1 MKNTQIIEAPVDSVT
16 VFNKSALVKR
26 AGKIPFPDK
35 KPDFIELCL
44 KNLPLC
50 LEDNSIR
57 VKLPGKT
64 GWAVRYANLEI
75 DRRKKSRE
83 VKVEDKIN
91 ALRDEIKD
99 ITSQQKA
106 LELQINIIKNWIE
119 APIPRKEKDEDEKD
133 EKLFPFNAWQ
143 AFCEDSEKRL
153 TILYKHW
160 RDLNSN
166 KYRLKKELDITK
178 ELSGSEEERGNYD
191 PSGDYCKNLKIG
203 LYCIK
208 EFLDYPRDIEISYII
223 PGAQWLPVYKLYIT
237 KNFKETKLLMGAQV
251 AQRSGED
258 WKEAKLLFSAANL
271 ERIIQ
276 LRPLPSRR
284 IGRAQAP
291 PPPSFREK
299 SPPSYALF
307 ESFDNWLNKALL
319 EITVKESPAKK
330 LLERCR
336 EKLDGLNNIEE
347 RPSERLEKPMMITG
361 KKGDTTGELC
371 MAPPPPEAPPSYEP
385 ELKSQELPQF
395 LRRSS
400 GFDAKTEVPK
410 PLYLNKSVGIS
421 VRFDAK
427 TEVPKPEKKK
437 RKALYSMPPA
447 SFAAKEAV
455 DYDAMPSPSTYMA
468 EDKLMEECEILTS
481 EMDCII
487 PGPEEQSLKSP
498 KNYFNYNLEGVESHS
513 YRGQLKMVNAI
524 SVTEYVIESVSEV
537 IQKIQEARRYA
548 DVSIFSEAHLPAFQ
562 CIFHGSGR
570 ASVPSDGHPHIVDI
584 MTEITESEIKY
595 RTVPMTD
602 PKVFKRLCIKNP
614 FETPV
619 PAGAVQ
625 VFVDNSYVFTTD
637 IKAVGKG
644 GETYF
649 PMGVEPAI
657 KVSRNTSFSQ
667 EEVGFT
673 GGTSVATQG
682 VEINIR
688 SLMPEPVEVEVFE
701 RMPVKDE
708 EEKKLDIKISN
719 VEPPGK
725 KVEFFEGRRIRGVC
739 NWDLK
744 IEPGETG
751 AVRLEYKISMPS
763 RMEVSGGNRRV

>member
-35 KPDFIELCL
+35 KPDFTELCI
-44 KNLPLC
+44 KDLPLC

-57 VKLPGKT
+57 VRLPGKT
-64 GWAVRYANLEI
+64 GWAVRYANIEI
-75 DRRKKSRE
+75 DRRKKSGE

-106 LELQINIIKNWIE
+106 LEIQIDIIKNWMD

-133 EKLFPFNAWQ
+133 EKLFPFNEWQ

-153 TILYKHW
+153 AILYKHW

-178 ELSGSEEERGNYD
+178 ELSGSEEDGGNYD

-237 KNFKETKLLMGAQV
+237 KNFKEAKLLMGAQV
-251 AQRSGED
+251 AQRSGEE

-276 LRPLPSRR
+276 LPPLPSRR
-284 IGRAQAP
+284 IGRTQPP
-291 PPPSFREK
+291 PPPSFKEK

-330 LLERCR
+330 LMEQCR
-336 EKLDGLNNIEE
+336 EKLDGLNSVEE
-347 RPSERLEKPMMITG
+347 RPLERLEKPMVIAG
-361 KKGDTTGELC
+361 KRENTTSKLC
-371 MAPPPPEAPPSYEP
+371 MAPPPPEAPPYYEP
-385 ELKSQELPQF
+385 ELKSQEIPQF

-410 PLYLNKSVGIS
+410 P
-421 VRFDAK
+421 
-427 TEVPKPEKKK
+427 EKKK
-437 RKALYSMPPA
+437 RNVLYSMPPA
-447 SFAAKEAV
+447 SFAAKEATA
-455 DYDAMPSPSTYMA
+455 DYSAMPSPSTYMA
-468 EDKLMEECEILTS
+468 KDKLMEECEILAD

-487 PGPEEQSLKSP
+487 PGPEEQSLMAP
-498 KNYFNYNLEGVESHS
+498 KNYFNYNLESVESRS
-513 YRGQLKMVNAI
+513 YRGQLKMVSAI
-524 SVTEYVIESVSEV
+524 SVTEYVIESVPDV
-537 IQKIQEARRYA
+537 MQKIQEARRYA

-562 CIFHGSGR
+562 CIFEGSGR
-570 ASVPSDGHPHIVDI
+570 ASVPTDGHPHMVDI

-619 PAGAVQ
+619 PAGTVQ
-625 VFVDNSYVFTTD
+625 VFVDNSYVFTTN

-649 PMGVEPAI
+649 PMGVEPGI

-673 GGTSVATQG
+673 GGTSVATHE

-688 SLMPEPVEVEVFE
+688 SLMPEPIEVEVFE